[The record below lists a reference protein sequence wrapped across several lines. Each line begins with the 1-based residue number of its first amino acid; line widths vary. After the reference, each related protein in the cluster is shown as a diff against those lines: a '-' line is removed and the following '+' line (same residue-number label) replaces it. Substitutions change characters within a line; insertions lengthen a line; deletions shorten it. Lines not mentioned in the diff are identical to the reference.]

1 MERQFGTLSGYVYAE
16 RVIPL
21 RVGMTQTLEIKESL
35 MAMCNWCGDED
46 KSTAWTSHVCIEEH
60 ETSTN

>member
-1 MERQFGTLSGYVYAE
+1 MERLHGGLSGYAYAE

-21 RVGMTQTLEIKESL
+21 RVGMTRTLEIKGSL